1 MRSIAFLFL
10 LITSVSCAHQGAQY
24 LNNAVRDL
32 RQLNIYQ
39 TLRRA
44 DVDMVSSSTEEDKEV
59 PPEDI
64 TSRRDTN
71 NNEVQKI
78 AFFLYF

>member
-24 LNNAVRDL
+24 LNKAVRDL

-44 DVDMVSSSTEEDKEV
+44 DVDMVSSSTEEDREV
-59 PPEDI
+59 PSEDL

-71 NNEVQKI
+71 NNEVKKNI
-78 AFFLYF
+78 FLLPF